1 VFKLFGPSYKTAATI
16 AVSVNPFIKT
26 GLFLCNR
33 HIFKDHEYACYGM
46 DEFQDKST
54 DEPGSEISR
63 QGI

>member
-1 VFKLFGPSYKTAATI
+1 M
-16 AVSVNPFIKT
+16 AVSINSFIKT

-63 QGI
+63 QGM